1 MPAGQGN
8 DAERFAT
15 AVDLGTPPGSADDGE
30 LARDLQIVAM
40 LRSRGA
46 AFAPDADA
54 KARAK
59 QRLMEVLAAEQ
70 ADRNPNRPPGA
81 QLRAVPPPAAAERTV
96 PMGRLAEPP
105 SGGGDTDASAET
117 LRMAPVTARQ
127 PAASADSAPTEVVS
141 GEALR
146 SDDTP
151 TQAAHAGRVGR
162 RARHSLPNR
171 PSGRSRAAQRPK
183 TPSLRRRVTVVGA
196 TALVAMIALAG
207 GGVFA
212 SRDAL
217 PGDNLYAMKRAAESA
232 ELALALDDTEKA
244 RQHLEIAATR
254 LSEVEQLTARN
265 DPTGSAPA
273 VAGALQ
279 EFESATGEGSRLL
292 LTKAGPG
299 GDRAAIDELRT
310 WADEQATRLS
320 ELRPA
325 LPSAA
330 DAERPRQL
338 LDRVLGR
345 TEALSSASSCGR
357 EPSGEV
363 DDLGPVPSCAPSAR
377 RAAAP
382 DSEPATT
389 TDPSRSTTDEES
401 PSSRS
406 GADRDGDD
414 ESDERTDTSQPTPDD
429 DRRDGL
435 LPDLRPETTP
445 PTSSSRE
452 DEGSSDDDDSTKERG
467 SDGGAGGGA
476 GDAPVP
482 LLPPITLPPL
492 LPGLPGITIG

>member
-8 DAERFAT
+8 DAEWFAA
-15 AVDLGTPPGSADDGE
+15 AVELGTPPGSADDGD

-46 AFAPDADA
+46 EFAPDADA
-54 KARAK
+54 KARAR

-70 ADRNPNRPPGA
+70 ADRDPNRRTGA
-81 QLRAVPPPAAAERTV
+81 HLRAVPPPVAAERTV
-96 PMGRLAEPP
+96 PMDRLAEPP
-105 SGGGDTDASAET
+105 AGGGDTDPSAET

-127 PAASADSAPTEVVS
+127 PVASADSGPIETVS
-141 GEALR
+141 GEALP
-146 SDDTP
+146 SDDAP
-151 TQAAHAGRVGR
+151 TQVARAGRVGR

-171 PSGRSRAAQRPK
+171 PFGRSRAAQRPK
-183 TPSLRRRVTVVGA
+183 TPSLRRRATVVGVA
-196 TALVAMIALAG
+196 ALVAMIALAG

-254 LSEVEQLTARN
+254 LSEVEQLTARH

-273 VAGALQ
+273 VAGALR
-279 EFESATGEGSRLL
+279 EFESAAGEGSRLL
-292 LTKAGPG
+292 LTKAGAG
-299 GDRAAIDELRT
+299 GDPAAVDELRT
-310 WADEQATRLS
+310 WADQQATRLS

-330 DAERPRQL
+330 DADSPRQL

-345 TEALSSASSCGR
+345 TEALNSASSCGR

-363 DDLGPVPSCAPSAR
+363 DDLGPVPSCAPSTSR
-377 RAAAP
+377 SAAP
-382 DSEPATT
+382 GSASATAKDPRRT
-389 TDPSRSTTDEES
+389 TGEETPSTTSDK
-401 PSSRS
+401 
-406 GADRDGDD
+406 DRDGND
-414 ESDERTDTSQPTPDD
+414 ESDERTDSSTTTPDG

-435 LPDLRPETTP
+435 LPDLRLEGTP
-445 PTSSSRE
+445 TTSSSRE
-452 DEGSSDDDDSTKERG
+452 DEGSSDDEESTKDRG
-467 SDGGAGGGA
+467 SGRGSGGGA

-492 LPGLPGITIG
+492 MPGLPGITIG

>member
-8 DAERFAT
+8 DAERFAA
-15 AVDLGTPPGSADDGE
+15 AVELGTPPGSADDGE

-70 ADRNPNRPPGA
+70 ADRDPNRRSGA
-81 QLRAVPPPAAAERTV
+81 HLRAVPPPVAAERTV
-96 PMGRLAEPP
+96 PMDRLAEPP
-105 SGGGDTDASAET
+105 AGGGDTDPSAET

-127 PAASADSAPTEVVS
+127 PAASADSDPTEVVS
-141 GEALR
+141 DEALR
-146 SDDTP
+146 SDEAP
-151 TQAAHAGRVGR
+151 AQAARAGRVGR

-171 PSGRSRAAQRPK
+171 PSGRSRAAQLPK

-196 TALVAMIALAG
+196 AALVAMIALAG

-232 ELALALDDTEKA
+232 QLALALDDTEKA

-254 LSEVEQLTARN
+254 LSEVESLTARN

-279 EFESATGEGSRLL
+279 EFESAAGEGSRLL
-292 LTKAGPG
+292 LTKAGEG
-299 GDRAAIDELRT
+299 GDRAAADELHT
-310 WADEQATRLS
+310 WANEQATRLS
-320 ELRPA
+320 QLRPA

-330 DAERPRQL
+330 DADSPGQL

-345 TEALSSASSCGR
+345 TEALNSPSSCGR

-377 RAAAP
+377 RSEAP
-382 DSEPATT
+382 GSESATT
-389 TDPSRSTTDEES
+389 KDSRRSTGEDA
-401 PSSRS
+401 PSTTSDS
-406 GADRDGDD
+406 DRDGND
-414 ESDERTDTSQPTPDD
+414 ESDERPDTSSTTPDGE
-429 DRRDGL
+429 RRGGL
-435 LPDLRPETTP
+435 LPDLRPESTP
-445 PTSSSRE
+445 STSGSPE
-452 DEGSSDDDDSTKERG
+452 DERSSDDEKPTKDRG
-467 SDGGAGGGA
+467 SDGGSGGGA